1 MNDSV
6 GTEDDIIQ
14 IEKMSADQFAGA
26 VVLILG
32 AIGSLLL
39 VVWQSKCHCK
49 VNLCYICQCER
60 RPPNEEELK
69 TLADEAK
76 SMKDKQ
82 KKINKKEDIIL
93 DKEEQILDKQKS
105 FDYEAELKKLLPPPP
120 TPSAPPPVEETQLVP
135 QSSSLSVVSQELVPE
150 PEPHIDESLGETLKE
165 VKIEK

>member
-1 MNDSV
+1 MS

-39 VVWQSKCHCK
+39 VVWQSKCHCR

-76 SMKDKQ
+76 AMKNKQ
-82 KKINKKEDIIL
+82 KKINKKEDEILEKEDEIL
-93 DKEEQILDKQKS
+93 DEQ
-105 FDYEAELKKLLPPPP
+105 KK
-120 TPSAPPPVEETQLVP
+120 
-135 QSSSLSVVSQELVPE
+135 SLSRSNSFIMEPE
-150 PEPHIDESLGETLKE
+150 PETIKLDRM
-165 VKIEK
+165 V